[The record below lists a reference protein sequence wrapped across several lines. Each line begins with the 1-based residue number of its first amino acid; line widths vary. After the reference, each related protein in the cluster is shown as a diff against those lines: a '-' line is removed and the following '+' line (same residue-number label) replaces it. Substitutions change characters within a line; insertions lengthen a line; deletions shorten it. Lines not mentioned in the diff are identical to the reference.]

1 MLEVKGISVGYKE
14 LLAVQDVSFSVRK
27 GEVVSLVGSNG
38 AGKSTILRAISG
50 LLRPKRGEI
59 LLNGEPI
66 HKTPPYEI
74 VRKKIAMVPEGR
86 QLFGRLSVL
95 DNLLLGAYVLD
106 AKEEVST
113 LLESVLALFPR
124 LAERKGQRA
133 ETLSGGEQQQ
143 LAIGRGLMSRPPS
156 HAGRA
161 VPRHHAE
168 ADVRDL
174 QDYPRDQP
182 EGSHRLPG
190 RAERV
195 RGPGHFGQGVRAA
208 DRTHRPGG
216 QGQGSLEVRLGSES
230 VPWNVGRMSR
240 VDLWTAERG
249 GARHED

>member
-106 AKEEVST
+106 AKEEVGA

-143 LAIGRGLMSRPPS
+143 LAIGRGLMSRPALLMLDEPS
-156 HAGRA
+156 LGIMPKLMSEIFKTIHEISQKGVTVFLVEQNVYEALDISDRAYVLQTGRI
-161 VPRHHAE
+161 VLE
-168 ADVRDL
+168 GKGKDL
-174 QDYPRDQP
+174 LKSD
-182 EGSHRLPG
+182 L
-190 RAERV
+190 
-195 RGPGHFGQGVRAA
+195 
-208 DRTHRPGG
+208 DRKAY
-216 QGQGSLEVRLGSES
+216 LG
-230 VPWNVGRMSR
+230 M
-240 VDLWTAERG
+240 
-249 GARHED
+249 

>member
-14 LLAVQDVSFSVRK
+14 LLAVQDVSFSIRK

-106 AKEEVST
+106 AKEEVGA

-143 LAIGRGLMSRPPS
+143 VAIARGLMSRPSLLMLDEPS
-156 HAGRA
+156 LGIMPKLMSEIFKTIHEISQKGVTVFLVEQNIYEALNISDRA
-161 VPRHHAE
+161 
-168 ADVRDL
+168 
-174 QDYPRDQP
+174 
-182 EGSHRLPG
+182 
-190 RAERV
+190 
-195 RGPGHFGQGVRAA
+195 
-208 DRTHRPGG
+208 
-216 QGQGSLEVRLGSES
+216 
-230 VPWNVGRMSR
+230 
-240 VDLWTAERG
+240 
-249 GARHED
+249 